1 MAGQLPENHA
11 PSLTPA
17 MRIAYPASLEPF
29 NRSVSAYLEEHY
41 PPNSHDGLA
50 TCALVFDSQNR
61 ILLLR
66 RAAHDSM
73 PGLWEPPGG
82 AADEPDGSLLVS
94 CARELWEEAG
104 LLATHIVRVASQGDG
119 IAPGNVFGNRT
130 GERVYRKFAFE
141 VGVSGALDV
150 KLDANEH
157 DAFVWIAEGDIR
169 SGRAPGVDGDLGL
182 TYGATRELI
191 YDGFRRR
198 RDEAAEPQDCLV
210 ERDAAAAA
218 L

>member
-1 MAGQLPENHA
+1 MAAPLPEEHA
-11 PSLTPA
+11 PSPAPA
-17 MRIAYPASLEPF
+17 MRIAYPAGLDPF
-29 NRSVSAYLEEHY
+29 NRSVSAYLAEHY

-50 TCALVFDSQNR
+50 TCAMVFDAENR

-104 LLATHIVRVASQGDG
+104 LLATAMVRIASEGDG

-141 VGVSGALDV
+141 VAVSGSLDV
-150 KLDANEH
+150 RLDAHEH
-157 DAFVWIAEGDIR
+157 DAYVWATEEEIR
-169 SGRAPGVDGDLGL
+169 SGRVPGVEGDLQL
-182 TYGATRELI
+182 TFGATRELI

-198 RDEAAEPQDCLV
+198 REEPAETPSRVV
-210 ERDAAAAA
+210 ERDGAV